1 MENKNIT
8 IGRDK
13 KCDLVIEDIPQNA
26 KVSGRHATI
35 YEKVAKNAE
44 QRAFILED
52 HSTNGT
58 FVNSKFVHNGTCNI
72 KEGDVITLGRDFLLS
87 WDKIL
92 PFFEGRRTQRK
103 PANGTMTNRENETTP
118 NNGFVSADPV
128 FPDSLPHFV
137 DGPIAQEKNKFVFT
151 GAHWAIAIGS
161 AILGFVLGLLLSL

>member
-92 PFFEGRRTQRK
+92 PFLRGEGHK
-103 PANGTMTNRENETTP
+103 ENP
-118 NNGFVSADPV
+118 LMG
-128 FPDSLPHFV
+128 
-137 DGPIAQEKNKFVFT
+137 Q
-151 GAHWAIAIGS
+151 
-161 AILGFVLGLLLSL
+161 